1 MAKELKHVGKLK
13 NTGSKVAVVFR
24 TVPGESDQALVL
36 NTAQLPD
43 MYHDSLMTL
52 IETDQ
57 AQSAFELG
65 EFMFRNQ
72 FPNGVNMLKAVQD
85 EGRLTKVPTSNVV
98 MTPTPTQEVVLS
110 ELNGLIAE
118 QKGVTVDQLYTFV
131 SGAPKAGE
139 SADNVQNIDETA
151 APAVDTDVPA
161 DLSAQASTTEALSD
175 ADLAKSYRSQADAM
189 YKEAA
194 RLRREAD
201 ELDPPKKKTTKSKV
215 AESA

>member
-13 NTGSKVAVVFR
+13 NTGSKIAVVFR

-43 MYHDSLMTL
+43 MYHDALMTL

-57 AQSAFELG
+57 AQSSFEFG
-65 EFMFRNQ
+65 EIMFRNQ
-72 FPNGVNMLKAVQD
+72 FSNGVNMLKAVQD
-85 EGRLTKVPTSNVV
+85 EGRLLKVPTSNVV

-139 SADNVQNIDETA
+139 EVDTAKDVGETA
-151 APAVDTDVPA
+151 VPAVDTDVPS
-161 DLSAQASTTEALSD
+161 DVTAQATNTTALSD
-175 ADLAKSYRSQADAM
+175 EDLAKSYRSQADAM

-201 ELDPPKKKTTKSKV
+201 ELDPPKKKTAKSKV